1 MYNEITVNDL
11 TIHCL
16 LLFFFII
23 IILDEIAKHNE
34 KLSNLPDAIKKK
46 ESELQKITGNY
57 SNKNFYY
64 GKFCS
69 WYFPY

>member
-1 MYNEITVNDL
+1 MFVVVVFI
-11 TIHCL
+11 
-16 LLFFFII
+16 II
-23 IILDEIAKHNE
+23 IILDEIAKNNE
-34 KLSNLPDAIKKK
+34 KLSKLQDAIEAK
-46 ESELQKITGNY
+46 ENELQKITGNY